1 MKPQDLDALVADILG
16 EHLARFRDEIE
27 RLIAAK
33 PVPPFVPPAVW
44 VEGRHAAGVSVRHR
58 NGLFYARRDTTDEP
72 PSDAWLPLL
81 VGIAGADFRWTDDRT
96 MELHVALSD
105 GTVIATRREFAVP
118 IARGFWQADA
128 AYRLGDRVLR
138 FGDWQAVK
146 ESTGIDPNSDA
157 NDGHWLKVNG
167 KAPRVVSFR
176 LDDNGTLYEGGR
188 EIGTIRPLVATLLRD
203 LTGHRVPA

>member
-44 VEGRHAAGVSVRHR
+44 VDGRHAAGVSVRHR

-96 MELHVALSD
+96 MTLMVSLSD
-105 GTVIATRREFAVP
+105 GTIVSTQREFIVP
-118 IARGFWQADA
+118 IARGFWQADV
-128 AYRLGDRVLR
+128 AYREGDRVLR
-138 FGDWQAVK
+138 FGDWQCAK
-146 ESTGIDPNSDA
+146 DCTGIDPNGDA
-157 NDGHWLKVNG
+157 NDGQWLRVNG
-167 KAPRVVSFR
+167 KAGRSVSFR
-176 LDDNGTLYEGGR
+176 LDDDGTLYESGR
-188 EIGTIRPLVATLLRD
+188 EIGSIKPLVAHLLRD
-203 LTGHRVPA
+203 LTGHLVPA